1 MSSLDLPAAAFHMA
15 GKIRY
20 GQIDLS
26 DEFGRWWIHCFVP
39 LRFIVRALKR
49 RRYADRAPG
58 ESYEK
63 MHVV

>member
-1 MSSLDLPAAAFHMA
+1 MA

-39 LRFIVRALKR
+39 LRFILRALKR